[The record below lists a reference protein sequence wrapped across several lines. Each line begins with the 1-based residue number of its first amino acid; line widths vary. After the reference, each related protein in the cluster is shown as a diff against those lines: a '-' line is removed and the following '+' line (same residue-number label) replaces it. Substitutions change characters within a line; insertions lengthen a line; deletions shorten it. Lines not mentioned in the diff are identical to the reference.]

1 MNDTNGNADLGGLE
15 LELVS
20 RTLLDAAEIAAEH
33 TLPRF
38 RSASPSTTSCS
49 RVSTR

>member
-1 MNDTNGNADLGGLE
+1 MTDTSLGGLDT
-15 LELVS
+15 ELVS

-38 RSASPSTTSCS
+38 RSVQMYAARRSFSS
-49 RVSTR
+49 